1 MMNDNQGL
9 PFPLGSLV
17 RRKTSPILS
26 RRKKG
31 VPTSV
36 QQTAHVWITSQSL
49 EPVKITG
56 SKALKFSQPVVFLG
70 EFKGKGFSSFCF
82 LLPGGEIGLLSAG
95 DNISE
100 MFEVVTDNEN
110 AIS

>member
-1 MMNDNQGL
+1 MNDNQGL

-17 RRKTSPILS
+17 RWKTNPILS

>member
-1 MMNDNQGL
+1 MNDL
-9 PFPLGSLV
+9 PFPQGTLV
-17 RRKTSPILS
+17 RRKTSPIIS

-36 QQTAHVWITSQSL
+36 QQSANVWITSQSL

-70 EFKGKGFSSFCF
+70 KFKGRDYSSFCF
-82 LLPGGEIGLLSAG
+82 LLPGGEIGLLSAN

>member
-1 MMNDNQGL
+1 MNDL
-9 PFPLGSLV
+9 PFPPGSLV
-17 RRKTSPILS
+17 RRKTNPILS

-36 QQTAHVWITSQSL
+36 QQTAHVWITTNDL
-49 EPVKITG
+49 EQINITG
-56 SKALKFSQPVVFLG
+56 TKTLKFSQPVVFLG
-70 EFKGKGFSSFCF
+70 KFKRANYSCFCF
-82 LLPGGEIGLLSAG
+82 LLPEGEIGLLSV
-95 DNISE
+95 DISE